1 MAEKT
6 YLLMNRGQFTGMLA
20 AEAGLELELFG
31 TNGDNGRFVEVTVD
45 AGRENDTSVNVIF
58 KTSAGINAARLPAGV
73 PANTLPIDALTNPG
87 SGAVFARANPGDDL
101 NQRPPGPPLNPGKPA
116 RGIRAIVLTHTEVT
130 AELEKPEWQEDENL

>member
-20 AEAGLELELFG
+20 SEAGLELELFG
-31 TNGDNGRFVEVTVD
+31 TNGDNGRLVEVTED
-45 AGRENDTSVNVIF
+45 AGREDNTNRVIF
-58 KTSAGINAARLPAGV
+58 KTSAGINPVRLPAGV
-73 PANTLPIDALTNPG
+73 PANTLPVDGLTDPG

-116 RGIRAIVLTHTEVT
+116 RGIRAIVLTHAEVT
-130 AELEKPEWQEDENL
+130 VETAKAEWQEDDNL